1 MCGNCT
7 CNGKCGDNCQCE
19 SEIKKAKL
27 EKEKRREIKM
37 RIKSAAVRMMSLI
50 MIMFAVGVSPVQADD
65 DVMKKIQ
72 IMENRIK
79 DLENRLAVYEVNGRG
94 TDRKLSQVEEKVSG
108 FEGKLEQ
115 VKSQGIGALAEGVE
129 IGAGATLVYQFTDNA
144 NGDDL
149 SQNSEDV
156 GDASYSV
163 DLELSKEFDDY
174 GKALIL
180 FEAGEGAGVED
191 ELKVLSN
198 VNFDATDG
206 DSNLGVVEGWYEQ
219 YMGPLT
225 FRFGKLDPTY
235 LIDNNNYANDEASQF
250 LARIF
255 RNNPVVAFADNGAGL
270 RLAVSPNELIDIES
284 LVMDGNGDWEDMF
297 EDTFYAGQINIK
309 PNLFDRPGNYRFYG
323 WGSDREHTKWD
334 DAAQT
339 KEGNYGF
346 GLSFDQEIADGLG
359 LFARY
364 GWQNPEVFL
373 NGEDISLE
381 QSYSV
386 GMQLAGS
393 EWDRDDDV
401 FGLAFGGVMPS
412 DDYKKTNSALKA
424 DTEHHLEAY
433 YNYKVNDHLSISP
446 DIQIIWNPYGGDAT
460 NGDKTIVVGGI
471 RSQIDF

>member
-1 MCGNCT
+1 MLSSCKKGVVLVLCLSMAVVFNCANVSAEPT
-7 CNGKCGDNCQCE
+7 NEEVLKRMEQME
-19 SEIKKAKL
+19 S
-27 EKEKRREIKM
+27 
-37 RIKSAAVRMMSLI
+37 RIK
-50 MIMFAVGVSPVQADD
+50 
-65 DVMKKIQ
+65 
-72 IMENRIK
+72 E
-79 DLENRLAVYEVNGRG
+79 LEDRLAVYEGKEKG
-94 TDRKLSQVEEKVSG
+94 ADRKLSQVEEKVSK
-108 FEGKLEQ
+108 FEGKLEEA
-115 VKSQGIGALAEGVE
+115 KSQGIGALVEGVE
-129 IGAGATLVYQFTDNA
+129 IGAGATFVYQFTDNA

-163 DLELSKEFDDY
+163 DLELSKGFDDY

-219 YMGPLT
+219 YMGPVTL
-225 FRFGKLDPTY
+225 RFGKLDPTY
-235 LIDNNNYANDEASQF
+235 LIDSNDYANDEASQF
-250 LARIF
+250 FGRIF

-284 LVMDGNGDWEDMF
+284 LVMDGDGDWEDMF

-323 WGSDREHTKWD
+323 WGSDREHTQWD
-334 DAAQT
+334 DATQT

-346 GLSFDQEIADGLG
+346 GLSFDQEVADGLG
-359 LFARY
+359 LFVRY

-386 GMQLAGS
+386 GMQLAGAAWNR
-393 EWDRDDDV
+393 EDDV
-401 FGLAFGGVMPS
+401 FGLAFGGVIPS
-412 DDYKKTNSALKA
+412 DDYKKSDSALKA

-433 YNYKVNDHLSISP
+433 YNYKVNGCLSLSP
-446 DIQIIWNPYGGDAT
+446 DVQVIWNPYGGDAL
-460 NGDKTIVVGGI
+460 NGDQTIIVGGL
-471 RSQIDF
+471 RSQVDF